1 MIGYCIGQAP
11 DRINYQAIVRDVT
24 GEVVADQAVGV
35 QVMLL
40 QGSMSGTVVYS
51 ETHTPMTNAYGLVTF
66 QIGGGTVGMG
76 DITSID
82 WSMGPYYVQIGTDP
96 TGGTD
101 YSQIQGTSEL
111 VSVPY
116 ALYANASDTSRTATA
131 ENSLRIIHQ

>member
-11 DRINYQAIVRDVT
+11 DRINYQAIVRDSN
-24 GEVVADQAVGV
+24 GDIVADQAVGV